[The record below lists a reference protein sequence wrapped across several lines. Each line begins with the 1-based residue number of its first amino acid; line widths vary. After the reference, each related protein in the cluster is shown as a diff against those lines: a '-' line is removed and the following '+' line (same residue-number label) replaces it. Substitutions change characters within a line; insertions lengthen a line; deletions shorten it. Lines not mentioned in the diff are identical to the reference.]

1 MRKFKIPAIPPTTQK
16 SIRFPN
22 DVIDEVEFAIR
33 GTGANFSTFVIEEV
47 EAAIRGT
54 GATFSAFVVSATRW
68 ALEDLKEQEEEG
80 GLGDSQKGRG

>member
-22 DVIDEVEFAIR
+22 DVIYEVELAIR
-33 GTGANFSTFVIEEV
+33 GTGANFSTFVIE
-47 EAAIRGT
+47 
-54 GATFSAFVVSATRW
+54 ATKW
-68 ALEDLKEQEEEG
+68 ALEDLKEQEEEEG